1 MQTNSA
7 SGTGNLASKYSFP
20 PLPRCFEEF
29 SPSCDAERI
38 SCLCLQNGAVSYE
51 DFESLISVLPP
62 DHELGSAGSESKTF
76 TTGAYVYS
84 CRAGLRSNVCK
95 FPATTKL
102 LASILSCLFPARHFT
117 SAGLFRQLR
126 APPHVDTNNQPGCP
140 NLLVPASHFENGAV
154 WVEGPG
160 DHEFFVNGQKRFGTL
175 LDVAN
180 GPCELD
186 AQRLHA
192 TCNWTGTRL
201 ILVGFCVANCATLE
215 PGLAARLDVLGFLLP
230 DAQLRKKMRVH
241 ASTAHGSP
249 ANEVSLTPIGF
260 SPAHSPHDADAPVL
274 RRPTPPI
281 GSSPLGYPGPKPHT
295 GLTSCD
301 RAPSSSE
308 PQPAQTEPARL
319 PVWESQRDSNVQRL
333 FPDVVAPMV
342 IEVFA
347 GTARLSQA
355 CQAAGFRTLAI
366 DKSSGR
372 SKFAIHRLDLTQVAD
387 LQALLDII
395 TLEADHLELVHL
407 APPCGTSSAARNKP
421 IPHAVS
427 RGIPVP
433 KPLRSTAEPQGLS
446 TLVGVDL
453 LRVQQA
459 NALYAA
465 VGDIVRHCVALR
477 VRVTVENP
485 ANSLAW
491 LCDGMDDLFRMRLG
505 TECIFD
511 HCSHGGRRDKT
522 TLWWCSDDTFLPL
535 SIRCTKDHTHEPW
548 QPVFRDGLWHY
559 PTAEEAAYPW
569 LLCQRVAALLL
580 DASTGMVNCSPL
592 VRPPEQVALERQPR
606 YAKPLVSAF
615 RGHDAWAVPLNND
628 LAINAVLACYPKG
641 SKVLKRKLMPWG
653 LVRVCVP
660 TKFPLLNTT
669 SLAEKF
675 GAFRMVRDTQ
685 GLSHDGGQ
693 ELPGDE
699 GACNVAGEVPPKD
712 LCAEHAEV
720 VQIGI
725 PREPED
731 FIKEAV
737 RAGHPRDMLS
747 FHKKG
752 HAQRVAKSVLLSF
765 SEREAKS
772 TQALEKWKS
781 QAEELKGANAN
792 LMQQKP
798 AYIQRVL
805 GEKNVLLWQF
815 ILQDNAFPDQR
826 LWEDLHQGFRISG
839 WMPDTGIFTRRLKP
853 PTSCLKELLSQ
864 SSYRTPLTLRSIAR
878 SPVDEVAKQA
888 WAETKIEEEKQ
899 WIFRDHAYNP
909 SQILLARRFGLAQK
923 SKVRVIDDGK
933 GCSLNTTV
941 GLCEKYNLDG
951 IDVLAATLLL
961 VMAQASGKPLQLRGK
976 TFDLVSAYKHF
987 PIHPEDRE
995 HFRIGVLDTDQSEPA
1010 VFGSNVL
1017 TFGATGSVGG
1027 FLRVSN
1033 AIWHTGV
1040 HDLEIPWLSYFDDF
1054 PVLSPAACCDQV
1066 DSLVDKL
1073 FSCLHVEYAKTGKK
1087 AVEFNCRFAALGL
1100 MCDLSG
1106 FDEGSFTIGHT
1117 VERRTELVA
1126 TIHAILDSDEL
1137 TPKEAEVLR
1146 GRLHWFNSYLFGRA
1160 PCNAMHTLSKRAQ
1173 GHTHDSRLGEDLRA
1187 SLSILLNHLETSPP
1201 LTLRLTS
1208 GRNLF
1213 VFTDGSYEPDSDIRA
1228 GVGGLIVDD
1237 AGVPLRFFSDHL
1249 CDTDLEVLLQES
1261 SHPIYAVELFAVM
1274 IAMSVWEDL
1283 LFDTF
1288 TVVFVDNTA
1297 AQAALIAGRSS
1308 TECGRVILQ
1317 HVIDSEHRTAN
1328 RPWFGWVPS
1337 YSNPSDPPSRG
1348 VYEHLE
1354 RQGASRTDVSSF
1366 RGFLAAH
1373 NRRGDEAGAS

>member
-29 SPSCDAERI
+29 RPSCDAERI

-84 CRAGLRSNVCK
+84 CKAGLRSNVCK

-140 NLLVPASHFENGAV
+140 NLLVPASDFENGAV

-192 TCNWTGTRL
+192 TCNWSGTRL

-215 PGLAARLDVLGFLLP
+215 PGLAARLDALGFLLP

-241 ASTAHGSP
+241 ASAAQGSP

-260 SPAHSPHDADAPVL
+260 SPAHSPQDADAPVL
-274 RRPTPPI
+274 RRPTPPL

-301 RAPSSSE
+301 RAPSPSE
-308 PQPAQTEPARL
+308 PQPAQTKPARL

-395 TLEADHLELVHL
+395 TLEAEHLELVHL

-477 VRVTVENP
+477 VRVSVENP

-491 LCDGMDDLFRMRLG
+491 LCDGMDDLFRMSLG

-511 HCSHGGRRDKT
+511 HCSHGGSRDKT

-548 QPVFRDGLWHY
+548 QPVFRDGHWRY

-569 LLCQRVAALLL
+569 LLCQRIAALLL
-580 DASTGMVNCSPL
+580 DASTGMVNCCPL

-685 GLSHDGGQ
+685 SLSHDGGQ

-720 VQIGI
+720 VQIGV

-772 TQALEKWKS
+772 TQALERWKS

-805 GEKNVLLWQF
+805 GEKNVLLWQS

-1117 VERRTELVA
+1117 VERKTELVA
-1126 TIHAILDSDEL
+1126 TIRAILDSDEL

-1208 GRNLF
+1208 GRSLF

-1373 NRRGDEAGAS
+1373 NRWGDEAGAS